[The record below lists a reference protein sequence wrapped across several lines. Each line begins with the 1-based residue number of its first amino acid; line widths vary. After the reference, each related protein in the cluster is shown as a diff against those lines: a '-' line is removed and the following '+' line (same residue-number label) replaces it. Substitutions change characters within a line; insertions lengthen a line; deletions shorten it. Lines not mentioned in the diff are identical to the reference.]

1 MMSFIIF
8 DVEKYSLYS
17 NFIRVSFD
25 KQDTF
30 AFDTTIKCFIQ
41 KLLSSPAEPKYD
53 KCGFKRFILGIMEHS
68 KALKL
73 LYFHMSR
80 EIRKRK
86 LIHHKL

>member
-8 DVEKYSLYS
+8 DVEKYSLNLIS
-17 NFIRVSFD
+17 VSLD
-25 KQDTF
+25 KQNSF
-30 AFDTTIKCFIQ
+30 AFYTTIKCYIQ